1 MLQHLSGCLV
11 RNIDFKT
18 GTLQKFFQMLD
29 LAIRGCADKKLVSTP
44 LARVEQS
51 QSRRREVR
59 GEIQFPIRKDF
70 FLIPLIEAFTPSEA
84 G

>member
-1 MLQHLSGCLV
+1 LV
-11 RNIDFKT
+11 RNIGFKIEP
-18 GTLQKFFQMLD
+18 LQKFSQMHD
-29 LAIRGCADKKLVSTP
+29 LASKTCVDKKLVSTP
-44 LARVEQS
+44 LARVEQN